1 MSTPADEASNAEHNS
16 LLDCFLC
23 NNIMLEARE
32 CSRCRKGFCK
42 KCVNDYIDKLVVGD
56 YLVICPS
63 CSSPNMQLVEPHPLL
78 TAQLSLIKATCEN
91 SDKGCTA
98 TVSYADLDKHANEC
112 AYLMVKCS
120 NFGCEA
126 EMF

>member
-1 MSTPADEASNAEHNS
+1 MSTELTKHQNAERKS
-16 LLDCFLC
+16 LLACFLC
-23 NNIMLEARE
+23 KLIMWQARE
-32 CSRCRKGFCK
+32 CSECRKGFCRI
-42 KCVNDYIDKLVVGD
+42 CVNGYIDKLVVGD
-56 YLVICPS
+56 YMVICPS